1 MRMFTGIVEKTVR
14 ISGVATGP
22 SFHRVTL
29 ALDWPDL
36 QDGQSIAVNG
46 VCLTVAEHAA
56 GLAGFDVVAET
67 LARTNLG
74 LLQIGDDV
82 HVERSL
88 RIGDRLDGHF
98 VQGHV
103 DGPARL
109 VEQRA
114 DENQWLLT
122 LESTP
127 ELIKYVSPKG
137 SVTLDGVSL
146 TVAKVS
152 GSQFQ
157 VALIPT
163 TLRLTTLGRRAI
175 GWPFNL
181 ECDILAKTVI
191 SWLER
196 GQGKADDGGES

>member
-1 MRMFTGIVEKTVR
+1 MFTGIVEKTVH

-22 SFHRVTL
+22 SFHRLTMP
-29 ALDWPDL
+29 LDWPDL
-36 QDGQSIAVNG
+36 QDGQSVAVNG
-46 VCLTVAEHAA
+46 VCLTVAEYAA
-56 GLAGFDVVAET
+56 GVAGFDVVAET
-67 LARTNLG
+67 LARSNLG
-74 LLQIGDDV
+74 LLQIGDEV

-103 DGPARL
+103 DGSALL

-114 DENQWLLT
+114 HENEWRLV

-127 ELIKYVSPKG
+127 ELVKYVTPKG

-146 TVAKVS
+146 TVAKVA

-157 VALIPT
+157 IALIPT
-163 TLRLTTLGRRAI
+163 TLRLTTLARRSI

-196 GQGKADDGGES
+196 QQIKADDGGES